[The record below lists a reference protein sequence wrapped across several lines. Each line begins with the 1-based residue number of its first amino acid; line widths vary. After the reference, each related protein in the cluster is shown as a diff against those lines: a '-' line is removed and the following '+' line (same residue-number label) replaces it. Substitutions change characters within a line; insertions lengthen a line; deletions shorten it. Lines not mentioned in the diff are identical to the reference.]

1 VPLVVISLHYR
12 LKLNSGKTQF
22 SCLGPSRQLTKVNA
36 SVIVVNGIAVD
47 LMRSV
52 TCLGVGI
59 DQELTFA
66 DHIRILACRCFFWIR
81 QLRSVRRTLTSHTI
95 IALVSAL
102 IISRLD
108 YCNSVLVGAYDIHLW
123 QLQGVLNAAA
133 RLIARSSTASRQQ
146 YATSS
151 TGCRSGNVSTLNCL
165 CVCSTASV
173 T

>member
-1 VPLVVISLHYR
+1 MPLVVISLHYR

-22 SCLGPSRQLTKVNA
+22 SCLGPLRQLTKVNA

-66 DHIRILACRCFFWIR
+66 DHIRIIACRCFFWIR

-95 IALVSAL
+95 IAL
-102 IISRLD
+102 
-108 YCNSVLVGAYDIHLW
+108 SVLSSSVGLTTA
-123 QLQGVLNAAA
+123 
-133 RLIARSSTASRQQ
+133 IAFWLERTTSTCGSCKV
-146 YATSS
+146 YS
-151 TGCRSGNVSTLNCL
+151 TPQRD
-165 CVCSTASV
+165 
-173 T
+173 